1 MNQRIDHLYYESIA
15 YFTAGIMRCLDS
27 CPHLE
32 EETTLYRG
40 LILDFNSLLIYEKSK
55 GKIILIPPFTS
66 CSLLKKVAEEFA
78 LKGKGKGPLFSVI
91 FIIKFNHKTNWISN
105 GYNTNDISKFPS
117 EKEIIIQAFSFF
129 YVREVKINKNTYTAE
144 IYLETIGKKEILE
157 KEMENGKDIEYNSIE
172 NIMQIKK

>member
-40 LILDFNSLLIYEKSK
+40 LKLDFNSLLIYEKSK

-66 CSLLKKVAEEFA
+66 CSLIKDVAKVFA
-78 LKGKGKGPLFSVI
+78 RGKEPLFSVI
-91 FIIKFNHKTNWISN
+91 FIIKFNHKNNWISN
-105 GYNTNDISKFPS
+105 GYDLHYIAKYPK
-117 EKEIIIQAFSFF
+117 EREIIIQAFSFF
-129 YVREVKINKNTYTAE
+129 YVREVEINKNTYTAE

>member
-40 LILDFNSLLIYEKSK
+40 LKLDFNSLLIYEKSK

-66 CSLLKKVAEEFA
+66 CSQMLKIAEMFAGRESPLKKES
-78 LKGKGKGPLFSVI
+78 LKDKSLFSVI

-105 GYNTNDISKFPS
+105 GYNKKFFWRS
-117 EKEIIIQAFSFF
+117 C
-129 YVREVKINKNTYTAE
+129 
-144 IYLETIGKKEILE
+144 L
-157 KEMENGKDIEYNSIE
+157 
-172 NIMQIKK
+172 